1 MKIKRFSI
9 TLRTL
14 LIAGSLGI
22 LTLSI
27 VMVAGYMYAYS
38 SKYIVDRTVVYQQK
52 ALENVGIS
60 VADFLNDMDNISAS
74 ICENSD
80 ILRLLDVSG
89 TDTYQNL
96 VNSQEV
102 SSILSSFVYSYS
114 EISSINI
121 ISDRFANINDFH
133 LNGVISEEYV
143 SDDLIDKTY
152 KVGDSGWVLL
162 NSEDISHS
170 TLGSSIEDT
179 PMICLFKNIYRKNS
193 SQRLGT
199 LLIRCPE
206 TVLYHMIQQSAFDVV
221 TEAMIL
227 NENGMVLSH
236 SDKSKVGT
244 VLPSSGDSPVL
255 LDPKTGRLMI
265 SYRLDRQG
273 WTITQYMSIS
283 YMTRDLDQIAAY
295 TLILALAVMG
305 LSAFLAALLSSYVT
319 RPLRQL
325 TETVKN
331 ISRTELCHNDNQ
343 YAVREID
350 ILNTQFNHM
359 VDDILALMDNVRTE
373 QQEKHA
379 TELKL
384 LQAEINPHFIYNTI
398 ELINYVA
405 MKNNDLM
412 VCDIVHTFGRF
423 LRLSLNNGK
432 TYLTLAQE
440 IEQVSA
446 YLKLQSLKYEESFQI
461 DWDVDPQILDSYTL
475 NLILQPLVENSLV
488 HGFSKTGGCG
498 HIRIT
503 ARSDGNTVRIC
514 VADDGAGMDED
525 RSRQILTKATPGYG
539 VYNVNQRIQN
549 AFGSSYGLR
558 YSFPPEGGTVA
569 CLTIPYLK
577 EPPKQP

>member
-1 MKIKRFSI
+1 MKKIRFSI
-9 TLRTL
+9 NLRTL
-14 LIAGSLGI
+14 LITGFLGV
-22 LTLSI
+22 LTFSI
-27 VMVAGYMYAYS
+27 VMVAAYMYAYC
-38 SKYIVDRTVVYQQK
+38 SKYIVDRTAVYQQK
-52 ALENVGIS
+52 ALETVGVS
-60 VADFLNDMDNISAS
+60 VSDFLTDMDNIAAS
-74 ICENSD
+74 ICENTD

-96 VNSQEV
+96 VNSQEI

-121 ISDRFANINDFH
+121 ISDRFKNINDFH

-143 SDDLIDKTY
+143 STDLIDKTY
-152 KVGDSGWVLL
+152 KVGDSGWILL
-162 NSEDISHS
+162 NGEEISHR

-179 PMICLFKNIYRKNS
+179 PMICLFKNIYRKNT
-193 SQRLGT
+193 SQRLGM

-206 TVLYHMIQQSAFDVV
+206 TVLYNMVQQSVFDVA
-221 TEAMIL
+221 TEAMVL

-236 SDKSKVGT
+236 SDKSKLGT
-244 VLPSSGDSPVL
+244 VVSASGDVPVL
-255 LDPKTGRLMI
+255 LDPETGQLIISYKLDKTG
-265 SYRLDRQG
+265 
-273 WTITQYMSIS
+273 WVITQYTSIS

-305 LSAFLAALLSSYVT
+305 LSAILATLLSSYVT

-343 YAVREID
+343 YAVKEID

-359 VDDILALMDNVRTE
+359 VDDILTLMDNVRTE

-461 DWDVDPQILDSYTL
+461 EWDVDPQILDSYTL

-488 HGFSKTGGCG
+488 HGFSKTGGYG
-498 HIRIT
+498 RIQIT
-503 ARSDGNTVRIC
+503 VKPDGNSVRIC
-514 VADDGAGMDED
+514 VVDDGTGMDED
-525 RSRQILTKATPGYG
+525 RSQQILTKATPGYG

-549 AFGSSYGLR
+549 AFGSQYGLR
-558 YSFPPEGGTVA
+558 YHFPPEGGTVA

-577 EPPKQP
+577 EPPEN

>member
-1 MKIKRFSI
+1 MKKIRFSI
-9 TLRTL
+9 NLRTL
-14 LIAGSLGI
+14 LITGFLGV
-22 LTLSI
+22 LTFSI
-27 VMVAGYMYAYS
+27 VMVAAYMYAYC
-38 SKYIVDRTVVYQQK
+38 SKYIVDRTAVYQQK
-52 ALENVGIS
+52 ALETVGVS
-60 VADFLNDMDNISAS
+60 VSDFLTDMDNIAAS
-74 ICENSD
+74 ICENTD

-96 VNSQEV
+96 VNSQEI

-121 ISDRFANINDFH
+121 ISDRFKNINDFH
-133 LNGVISEEYV
+133 LNGAISEEYV
-143 SDDLIDKTY
+143 STDLIDKTY
-152 KVGDSGWVLL
+152 KVGDSGWILL
-162 NSEDISHS
+162 DGEEISHR

-179 PMICLFKNIYRKNS
+179 PMICLFKNIYRKNT
-193 SQRLGT
+193 SQRLGM

-206 TVLYHMIQQSAFDVV
+206 TVLYNMVQQSVFDVA
-221 TEAMIL
+221 TEAMVL

-236 SDKSKVGT
+236 SDKSKLGT
-244 VLPSSGDSPVL
+244 VVSASGDVPVL
-255 LDPKTGRLMI
+255 LDPETGQLIISYKLDKTG
-265 SYRLDRQG
+265 
-273 WTITQYMSIS
+273 WVITQYTSIS

-305 LSAFLAALLSSYVT
+305 LSAILATLLSSYVT

-343 YAVREID
+343 YAVKEID

-359 VDDILALMDNVRTE
+359 VDDILTLMDNVRTE

-461 DWDVDPQILDSYTL
+461 EWDVDPQILDSYTL

-488 HGFSKTGGCG
+488 HGFSKTGGYG
-498 HIRIT
+498 RIQIT
-503 ARSDGNTVRIC
+503 VKPDGNSVRIC
-514 VADDGAGMDED
+514 VVDDGTGMDED
-525 RSRQILTKATPGYG
+525 RSQQILTKATPGYG

-549 AFGSSYGLR
+549 AFGRQYGLR
-558 YSFPPEGGTVA
+558 YHFPPEGGTVA

-577 EPPKQP
+577 EPPEN

>member
-1 MKIKRFSI
+1 MKKIRFSI
-9 TLRTL
+9 NLRTL
-14 LIAGSLGI
+14 LITSFLGV
-22 LTLSI
+22 LTFSI
-27 VMVAGYMYAYS
+27 VMVAAYMYAYC
-38 SKYIVDRTVVYQQK
+38 SKYIVDRTAVYQQK
-52 ALENVGIS
+52 ALETAGIS
-60 VADFLNDMDNISAS
+60 VTDFLTDMDNIAAS
-74 ICENSD
+74 ICENTD

-96 VNSQEV
+96 VNSQEI

-121 ISDRFANINDFH
+121 ISDRFKNINDFH
-133 LNGVISEEYV
+133 LNGVISEEYI
-143 SDDLIDKTY
+143 STGLIDKTY
-152 KVGDSGWVLL
+152 KVGDSGWILL
-162 NSEDISHS
+162 NGEEISHR
-170 TLGSSIEDT
+170 TLGSSIEDP
-179 PMICLFKNIYRKNS
+179 PMICLFKNIYRKNT
-193 SQRLGT
+193 SQRLGM
-199 LLIRCPE
+199 LLICCPE
-206 TVLYHMIQQSAFDVV
+206 TVLYDMVQQSVFDVV
-221 TEAMIL
+221 TEAMVL

-236 SDKSKVGT
+236 SDKSKLGT
-244 VLPSSGDSPVL
+244 VVSASVDSPVL
-255 LDPKTGRLMI
+255 LDPETGQLII
-265 SYRLDRQG
+265 SYQLDRQG
-273 WTITQYMSIS
+273 WIITQYMSIS
-283 YMTRDLDQIAAY
+283 YMTRDLDHIATY

-305 LSAFLAALLSSYVT
+305 LSSFLVAVLSSYVT
-319 RPLRQL
+319 QPLRQL
-325 TETVKN
+325 TETIKN
-331 ISRTELCHNDNQ
+331 ISQTELHYNDNQ
-343 YAVREID
+343 YAIKEINV
-350 ILNTQFNHM
+350 LNTQFNHM
-359 VDDILALMDNVRTE
+359 VDDILTLMDNVRTE

-446 YLKLQSLKYEESFQI
+446 YSKLQSLKYEDSFQI
-461 DWDVDPQILDSYTL
+461 EWDVDPQLLDSYTL

-488 HGFSKTGGCG
+488 HGFSKTGGYG

-503 ARSDGNTVRIC
+503 VKPDGNSIRIC
-514 VADDGAGMDED
+514 VADDGTGMDED
-525 RSRQILTKATPGYG
+525 RSKQILTKATPGYG

-549 AFGSSYGLR
+549 AFGSHHGLR
-558 YSFPPEGGTVA
+558 YYFPPEGGTVA

-577 EPPKQP
+577 KPPEK